1 MFVIQTGGYVLVEI
15 VVDAD
20 RQVVLASSCHVAA
33 EVIQI
38 GVIIAAGEQDRV
50 GLFRHDRYG
59 IEGVVSVLCAF
70 QQETSHN
77 IAAMSGI
84 GGLMVLTVDIRI

>member
-1 MFVIQTGGYVLVEI
+1 MCVIQAGGNILVEI
-15 VVDAD
+15 VIDAD

-59 IEGVVSVLCAF
+59 KNGRR
-70 QQETSHN
+70 
-77 IAAMSGI
+77 GI
-84 GGLMVLTVDIRI
+84 PGHLQHGRRGDPDQ